1 MKLIPDKEIVQIP
14 IKDNG
19 EKLVYIKDFCP
30 EIVIR
35 LGKYIKKEGKKFIKD
50 SCFVRE
56 SVAKRLKVA
65 QKYLPKGYRL
75 MLRCGHRALN
85 IQRKRYN
92 WMYSKI
98 KKKYPDW
105 NKEKLKEETS
115 KCIAP
120 IDIVPPHSTGG
131 AIDISIIAPN
141 GRQLDM
147 GTRLGE
153 FNKKTYT
160 NSNEISKTAKRNRKL
175 LSSVMKKVGFVNYP
189 TEWWHWSYGDRY
201 WAAVL
206 KKKYSIYKGI

>member
-1 MKLIPDKEIVQIP
+1 MKLIPDKELIKIT

-56 SVAKRLKVA
+56 SVAKKLEVA
-65 QKYLPKGYRL
+65 QKHLPKGYRL
-75 MLRCGHRALN
+75 MLRCGHRALT
-85 IQRKRYN
+85 IQKKRYN

-98 KKKYPDW
+98 KKKCPDW
-105 NKEKLKEETS
+105 NKEKLKKETS
-115 KCIAP
+115 KCIVP

-131 AIDISIIAPN
+131 AVDISIIGPN
-141 GRQLDM
+141 GKQLDM

-160 NSNEISKTAKRNRKL
+160 DSNEISKTAKRNRKL
-175 LSSVMKKVGFVNYP
+175 LSYVMKKAEFINYP
-189 TEWWHWSYGDRY
+189 TEWWHWSFGDRY
-201 WAAVL
+201 WAAVS
-206 KKKYSIYKGI
+206 KKKYSI